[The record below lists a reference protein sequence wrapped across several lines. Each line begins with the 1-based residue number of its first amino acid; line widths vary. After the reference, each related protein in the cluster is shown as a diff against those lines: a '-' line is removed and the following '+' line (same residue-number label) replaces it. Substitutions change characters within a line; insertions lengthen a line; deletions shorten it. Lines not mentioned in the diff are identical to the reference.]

1 MELLTVGIMMFISG
15 TVAGN
20 VVNAANNVDADSG
33 KVVYKKSKEYEPKK
47 KSDKA
52 PTIFG
57 WKIEKVK
64 PR

>member
-33 KVVYKKSKEYEPKK
+33 KVVYKKSKEFKPV
-47 KSDKA
+47 KSGK

-57 WKIEKVK
+57 YEIKKVK

>member
-15 TVAGN
+15 TFT
-20 VVNAANNVDADSG
+20 AATAQNIEHSKNDTS
-33 KVVYKKSKEYEPKK
+33 YKKTKEFKPKK

-57 WKIEKVK
+57 YEIKKVK